1 MAYLLSAVGW
11 GVAAKCII
19 IAIAAVALAGVIAML
34 AAECV
39 GKRKRQQLKQ
49 AEENGVQPVE
59 EQQVENAVERVEEA
73 KPAEEQAEEIAA
85 AEAVEETAEEPA
97 EEIVPDPEPVKEPEM
112 AFEVEPVTEAK
123 EEVVLEED
131 AVILDD
137 DEEEDVGTVVIGET
151 RLRVRYDRS
160 FTAKLIQSDDALKG
174 RYNELKN
181 ELLRYSLKTRMS

>member
-19 IAIAAVALAGVIAML
+19 IVIAAVALAGVIAML

-73 KPAEEQAEEIAA
+73 KYRR
-85 AEAVEETAEEPA
+85 
-97 EEIVPDPEPVKEPEM
+97 K
-112 AFEVEPVTEAK
+112 
-123 EEVVLEED
+123 
-131 AVILDD
+131 
-137 DEEEDVGTVVIGET
+137 
-151 RLRVRYDRS
+151 RLRRR
-160 FTAKLIQSDDALKG
+160 KP
-174 RYNELKN
+174 
-181 ELLRYSLKTRMS
+181 